1 MSAEEQLAGLL
12 EEGKAFL
19 RQGRELSRSGYEYGE
34 ADALLQDAMACFEE
48 AAAIDPTSTKV
59 LVCPFEQNIFCV
71 QSRRNSLHLPCPA
84 SPALPCFI
92 RHAML
97 KHAGWVESR
106 KPNGASRA
114 SSHGWHACRVTGA
127 MLSWRMAL

>member
-59 LVCPFEQNIFCV
+59 LVCLSEQITLCV
-71 QSRRNSLHLPCPA
+71 QSTRNSLHLPCQLK
-84 SPALPCFI
+84 PALLCFI

-97 KHAGWVESR
+97 RHVIGRSLGSQREHLKLLHKAG
-106 KPNGASRA
+106 
-114 SSHGWHACRVTGA
+114 
-127 MLSWRMAL
+127 MAAG

>member
-12 EEGKAFL
+12 EEGKALL

-48 AAAIDPTSTKV
+48 AAAIDSTSTKV
-59 LVCPFEQNIFCV
+59 LVCPSEQDTFCV
-71 QSRRNSLHLPCPA
+71 QPTKNCLHLPCQA
-84 SPALPCFI
+84 NPALPCFI

-97 KHAGWVESR
+97 KHVIGWRLGSQREHLKLLHKAGMTA
-106 KPNGASRA
+106 G
-114 SSHGWHACRVTGA
+114 
-127 MLSWRMAL
+127 